1 MLNYLIFRG
10 DHQDGF
16 GPGPDQMASN
26 WAKGN
31 IESKNLEKLNRE
43 NEKLISN
50 WNRNIKLKNNQIYF
64 PKLIH
69 F

>member
-43 NEKLISN
+43 NEKI
-50 WNRNIKLKNNQIYF
+50 NIKLESQHKV
-64 PKLIH
+64 KK
-69 F
+69 